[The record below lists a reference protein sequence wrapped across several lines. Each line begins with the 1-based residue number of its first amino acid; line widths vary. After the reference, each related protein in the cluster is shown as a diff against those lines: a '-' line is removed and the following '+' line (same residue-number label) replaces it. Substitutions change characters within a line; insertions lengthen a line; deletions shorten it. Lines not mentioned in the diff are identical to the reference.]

1 MDFRPRILVSNTLVS
16 TKIIPEYP
24 TYSCNHIWYLD
35 ILYTV
40 DTWISYT
47 QLPPHT
53 IPGWFTSVIKTIFN
67 KMAFLSSLPLMV
79 TTWSRVLHTF
89 ITLVVWEFAAQ
100 VGIKPTYF
108 TFEAVAP
115 TATKNLHHIINMELK
130 NCSVYKRTYL
140 STKSIKNSVLLKG
153 NHINRKKLKLS

>member
-67 KMAFLSSLPLMV
+67 KMAFLSFHCHWWLPPGAEYYILHYLGCLRIRC
-79 TTWSRVLHTF
+79 TSRHKTYL
-89 ITLVVWEFAAQ
+89 LYLRSSCASSNK
-100 VGIKPTYF
+100 KPTSYHQHGAQ
-108 TFEAVAP
+108 EP
-115 TATKNLHHIINMELK
+115 QCLQENLPQYKIYKEL
-130 NCSVYKRTYL
+130 CTPKREP
-140 STKSIKNSVLLKG
+140 
-153 NHINRKKLKLS
+153 H

>member
-1 MDFRPRILVSNTLVS
+1 MEDSGMDFRPRILVSNTLVS

-24 TYSCNHIWYLD
+24 TYSCNHIWYLN

-67 KMAFLSSLPLMV
+67 KMAFLSFIAIDGYHLEQSITYFHYLDCLR
-79 TTWSRVLHTF
+79 TRCTSRHKTYL
-89 ITLVVWEFAAQ
+89 LYLRSSCASSNK
-100 VGIKPTYF
+100 KPTSYHQHGAQELQCLQENLPQSKIYKELF
-108 TFEAVAP
+108 AP
-115 TATKNLHHIINMELK
+115 
-130 NCSVYKRTYL
+130 KR
-140 STKSIKNSVLLKG
+140 KP
-153 NHINRKKLKLS
+153 HQ